1 MRKRIFSI
9 GISAVMIGSLLLTAC
24 GGKSSG
30 GSSSSAGETGEA
42 GTAAVGEST
51 AAEAGD
57 PFGKYDPP
65 VKMTSGRDD

>member
-51 AAEAGD
+51 AAEARRLTRTG
-57 PFGKYDPP
+57 GWICIQ
-65 VKMTSGRDD
+65 RN